1 MSVMTKNP
9 ELWESGSSTAS
20 KLPVAVCKQG
30 HPQRRETRV
39 GVGGV
44 AGEFPGLPQNLAE

>member
-1 MSVMTKNP
+1 MRLVTMTKNP

-30 HPQRRETRV
+30 PPPEEEDGSPGR
-39 GVGGV
+39 GPV
-44 AGEFPGLPQNLAE
+44 AAAEPG